1 MFNYCKILLAFI
13 IFFQS
18 TLAYIN
24 VYPYRVYLDLQRDKK
39 EEEIIIYNKTNSKLR
54 YKVSLKNSEIL
65 NTLTFYPAIVTLEP
79 GDEKIVKLT
88 LESGWEKLEKKEYA
102 SEILIEQLKVP
113 IRNSRGEFVR
123 SSGIEVY
130 PKIKIPLRAYFG
142 EKEIVLKKL
151 SKTALQN
158 VSDREINFEVFLK
171 KDNKNKNSL
180 EFLTSLKLKNMEKI
194 ELIQKLN
201 RKDID
206 SIEKLEI
213 YEKES
218 GIKIK
223 II

>member
-1 MFNYCKILLAFI
+1 MFNYCKILLVFI

-18 TLAYIN
+18 SFAYIN

-88 LESGWEKLEKKEYA
+88 LESGWEKLEKKEYVG
-102 SEILIEQLKVP
+102 EILIEQLKVP
-113 IRNSRGEFVR
+113 IRNSKGEFVR

-130 PKIKIPLRAYFG
+130 PKIKIPLRVYFG
-142 EKEIVLKKL
+142 EKEIALKKL

-158 VSDREINFEVFLK
+158 MSDREINFEVFLK
-171 KDNKNKNSL
+171 KDNKNKSSL